1 MIGDTFT
8 SPLPNRTA
16 MLVAAFDSQLKW
28 AGAIRRELESKGF
41 ACRVIVPSDIRHSIS
56 PGQLADSGGGAV
68 TYLPWTELV
77 AASLQVDV
85 VVLAIQGPH
94 VRRFCHDLRCRATRG
109 IARWILPYGIQLQL
123 RQARARRKAV
133 REQGAVRAQRA
144 GSELDPA
151 RRA

>member
-8 SPLPNRTA
+8 SPLSNRTA

-94 VRRFCHDLRCRATRG
+94 VRRFCHDLFDAV
-109 IARWILPYGIQLQL
+109 QLSDTVPPITITGWSASSGPS
-123 RQARARRKAV
+123 RPP
-133 REQGAVRAQRA
+133 GRAQA
-144 GSELDPA
+144 TALH
-151 RRA
+151 RRGHLPPDEVPS